1 MAERMTGKEESWQTL
16 GLTLLVPSGRLES
29 RCWKSA
35 LPNFETFV
43 GFESTCVRKK
53 ENSQE

>member
-1 MAERMTGKEESWQTL
+1 MTGKEESWQTL

-53 ENSQE
+53 ENGQE